1 MENKVTS
8 QLYLW
13 FWGILLKLHTLHS
26 IIYVIHLKNL
36 PYKTNN
42 LYTTRTPS
50 KETALISLIAKK
62 ILTFPSASLIS
73 ELSCLFSRV
82 GDETSSSLTQGRER
96 LPKLEP
102 EPCLEWRPLDPLPWI
117 IFYGGLLTA
126 GLVGSLPVSWREVPT
141 WCNNYDLLS

>member
-1 MENKVTS
+1 
-8 QLYLW
+8 
-13 FWGILLKLHTLHS
+13 LHS

-42 LYTTRTPS
+42 LYITPTPS

-82 GDETSSSLTQGRER
+82 GDETSSSLTPSGER
-96 LPKLEP
+96 DYPNWSQNLALNGA
-102 EPCLEWRPLDPLPWI
+102 LWI
-117 IFYGGLLTA
+117 HFHG
-126 GLVGSLPVSWREVPT
+126 
-141 WCNNYDLLS
+141 